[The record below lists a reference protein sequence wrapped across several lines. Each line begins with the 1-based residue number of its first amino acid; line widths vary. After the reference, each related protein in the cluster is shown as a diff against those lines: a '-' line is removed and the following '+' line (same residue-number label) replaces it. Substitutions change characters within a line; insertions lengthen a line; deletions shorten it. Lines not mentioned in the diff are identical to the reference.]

1 MKRGVIRKAVA
12 RRNGCFVGLSAL
24 TILKQPI
31 EDIQTVSRWCA
42 RPDTDTSPI
51 LHTTPPPYTMESPS
65 IHISNPIEDSAFNVD
80 GPPSSPFQSLIDGAS
95 RSPSKQHKPSLG
107 DIALDAIDE
116 NVAMPQEAYSPD
128 KASFIDFTD
137 FMDDKENVP
146 QEEPTATKISV
157 SPKKVTTPGSVK
169 SVRSAAPSEKDMEQR
184 RGSKDSDIM
193 PPPTPSTRK
202 TPSRTPKKTP
212 LQSKRGA
219 ESTTPR
225 TLTRGNSYERA
236 DPTPRRT
243 PSLFQAG
250 LDLRASTMQGPDATN
265 IDDTCFSTFSEIP
278 EMTIFAKL
286 GQSPT
291 RRGDMTRTPGREV
304 APTPS
309 TSRKRL
315 SSSSR
320 SPSPTPRRRRTPN
333 RGSDDTTNLLLDFT
347 QQIEGISRP
356 NALVS
361 PSKSSTEPNLL
372 QYINNQRSPHKRGQ
386 SLVTPGKQSN
396 LLNLLDFELPPAPTP
411 RSIPTIT
418 VRELESLKSSYLSQI
433 SSLKATLSGREAEV
447 ESLKRAVNDAERRVG
462 ESQEELREEKDAR
475 AHAESEKAGWVK
487 RGQEVELVLKSVK
500 EEVMRT
506 ETEKEDL
513 LRKIEDAER
522 RIDNAEARAIK
533 AEERFADALAARADP
548 GEGGSSATEEQ
559 VQKLVAAQIDA
570 KIEAVSREL
579 HAVYK
584 DKHERKVGTLKKSYE
599 ARGEKR
605 CAGLQRRL
613 DAMQRENEDLH
624 AARDAT
630 FTGPVS
636 GGGISNE
643 ESVALK
649 SELEEQRAH
658 LARLENEI
666 RTSQQQQA
674 VLARDL
680 ERERIEKGDLV
691 AAVDEMLALQSEAG
705 PSHAQRAEQSQIQGA
720 ISVVEDF
727 RKSISRPSGLKPPA
741 AVESRIGRGGATP
754 GNAARGGAGGKS
766 RMLANIERM
775 GRAGEH

>member
-1 MKRGVIRKAVA
+1 
-12 RRNGCFVGLSAL
+12 
-24 TILKQPI
+24 
-31 EDIQTVSRWCA
+31 
-42 RPDTDTSPI
+42 
-51 LHTTPPPYTMESPS
+51 MESPS
-65 IHISNPIEDSAFNVD
+65 IHISNAIEDSAFNVD

-116 NVAMPQEAYSPD
+116 NVAVPQEAYSPD

-146 QEEPTATKISV
+146 QEEPTATKISI
-157 SPKKVTTPGSVK
+157 SPKKITTPGSVK
-169 SVRSAAPSEKDMEQR
+169 SVRSPARSVKSIEDR
-184 RGSKDSDIM
+184 RGSADSDLM
-193 PPPTPSTRK
+193 PPPTPSARK

-212 LQSKRGA
+212 LQAKRGA

-291 RRGDMTRTPGREV
+291 RRGDMTRTPGQV
-304 APTPS
+304 AATPS

-356 NALVS
+356 NASVS
-361 PSKSSTEPNLL
+361 PGKSSTEPNLL

-386 SLVTPGKQSN
+386 SLATPGKQSN

-548 GEGGSSATEEQ
+548 ADGSTSATEEQ

-584 DKHERKVGTLKKSYE
+584 EKHERKVGTLKKSYE

-605 CAGLQRRL
+605 CAELQNRL
-613 DAMQRENEDLH
+613 DAMQRENEELQ
-624 AARDAT
+624 AAKDAT

-636 GGGISNE
+636 GISNE
-643 ESVALK
+643 ESAAMK
-649 SELEEQRAH
+649 AEIEEQRAH

-666 RTSQQQQA
+666 RTSQQQQE
-674 VLARDL
+674 VLMQDL

-705 PSHAQRAEQSQIQGA
+705 PSQAQAQQKDQSQMQGA

-727 RKSISRPSGLKPPA
+727 RKSISRPSGLKPPGGM
-741 AVESRIGRGGATP
+741 ESRIGRGGATP
-754 GNAARGGAGGKS
+754 GSAARGGAGKS

>member
-1 MKRGVIRKAVA
+1 
-12 RRNGCFVGLSAL
+12 
-24 TILKQPI
+24 
-31 EDIQTVSRWCA
+31 
-42 RPDTDTSPI
+42 
-51 LHTTPPPYTMESPS
+51 MESPS
-65 IHISNPIEDSAFNVD
+65 IQISNPIEDSTFNVD
-80 GPPSSPFQSLIDGAS
+80 GPPSSPFQSEIEAGS

-107 DIALDAIDE
+107 DIALDVIDE
-116 NVAMPQEAYSPD
+116 DVAVPQKCYSPEN
-128 KASFIDFTD
+128 ASIIDFTD
-137 FMDDKENVP
+137 FLDDKENEP
-146 QEEPTATKISV
+146 QSQGTPNKINI
-157 SPKKVTTPGSVK
+157 SPKKITTPGSVR
-169 SVRSAAPSEKDMEQR
+169 SVRSPARSDKGVEER
-184 RGSKDSDIM
+184 RGSTDSDLM
-193 PPPTPSTRK
+193 PPPTPPVHK
-202 TPSRTPKKTP
+202 TPTSKTPKATSKTPRKTP
-212 LQSKRGA
+212 LQAKRSG

-250 LDLRASTMQGPDATN
+250 LDLRASTMLGPDATN

-291 RRGDMTRTPGREV
+291 RRGDMARTPGREV

-356 NALVS
+356 SASIS
-361 PSKSSTEPNLL
+361 PNKSSTQPDLL
-372 QYINNQRSPHKRGQ
+372 AYINNQRSPHKRGQ

-475 AHAESEKAGWVK
+475 SHAESEKAGWVK
-487 RGQEVELVLKSVK
+487 RGQEVEQVLKSVK

-506 ETEKEDL
+506 EAEKEDL
-513 LRKIEDAER
+513 LRKIEDAEH
-522 RIDNAEARAIK
+522 RIDNAEARAVK

-548 GEGGSSATEEQ
+548 GDGATSATEEQ

-605 CAGLQRRL
+605 CAELQNRL
-613 DAMQRENEDLH
+613 DAMQRENDELH

-630 FTGPVS
+630 FTAPVS
-636 GGGISNE
+636 GVSSE
-643 ESVALK
+643 ESAAMK
-649 SELEEQRAH
+649 SEIEEQRAH

-666 RTSQQQQA
+666 YTSQQQQEA
-674 VLARDL
+674 IMRDL

-705 PSHAQRAEQSQIQGA
+705 PSQAQRAEQSQIQGA

-727 RKSISRPSGLKPPA
+727 RKSISRPSGLKPLTTG
-741 AVESRIGRGGATP
+741 ESRIGRGGATP
-754 GNAARGGAGGKS
+754 ASASRGGAGKS

-775 GRAGEH
+775 GRAGDH

>member
-1 MKRGVIRKAVA
+1 
-12 RRNGCFVGLSAL
+12 
-24 TILKQPI
+24 
-31 EDIQTVSRWCA
+31 
-42 RPDTDTSPI
+42 
-51 LHTTPPPYTMESPS
+51 MESPS
-65 IHISNPIEDSAFNVD
+65 IQVNQAVEDSVFNID
-80 GPPSSPFQSLIDGAS
+80 GPPSSPFQSEIEASS

-107 DIALDAIDE
+107 SLALGAIEEDVATPQKSYPADE
-116 NVAMPQEAYSPD
+116 
-128 KASFIDFTD
+128 ASIIDFTD

-146 QEEPTATKISV
+146 QEPATVTKLDL
-157 SPKKVTTPGSVK
+157 SPKKITTPGSMR
-169 SVRSAAPSEKDMEQR
+169 SVRSPAMVEKGSEPR
-184 RGSKDSDIM
+184 RGSADSDIM
-193 PPPTPSTRK
+193 PPPTPSARK
-202 TPSRTPKKTP
+202 TPSKTP
-212 LQSKRGA
+212 RRNTVQSA
-219 ESTTPR
+219 HTTPR
-225 TLTRGNSYERA
+225 TATRGKSFERA
-236 DPTPRRT
+236 DPTPART

-250 LDLRASTMQGPDATN
+250 LDLRASTMQGPDTTN
-265 IDDTCFSTFSEIP
+265 VDDTCFSTFSEIP

-291 RRGDMTRTPGREV
+291 RRGDMTRTPGRD
-304 APTPS
+304 AGPTPS

-315 SSSSR
+315 SSSR

-347 QQIEGISRP
+347 QQIEGITRP
-356 NALVS
+356 HASHS
-361 PSKSSTEPNLL
+361 PSKSATEPNLL
-372 QYINNQRSPHKRGQ
+372 QYINNQRSPHKSRH
-386 SLVTPGKQSN
+386 SVATPGRQSN
-396 LLNLLDFELPPAPTP
+396 LLSLLDFELPPAPTP

-447 ESLKRAVNDAERRVG
+447 ESLKRAVSDAERRVG
-462 ESQEELREEKDAR
+462 ESQEELREERDAR
-475 AHAESEKAGWVK
+475 AHAETEKAGWEK
-487 RGQEVELVLKSVK
+487 RGQEVELVLKNVK

-506 ETEKEDL
+506 ESEKEDL
-513 LRKIEDAER
+513 VRKVEEAER
-522 RIDNAEARAIK
+522 RIETADMRAMK

-548 GEGGSSATEEQ
+548 GDGSASATEEQ

-605 CAGLQRRL
+605 CAELQSRL

-624 AARDAT
+624 AAKDST

-636 GGGISNE
+636 SGISSE
-643 ESVALK
+643 ETAAMK
-649 SELEEQRAH
+649 YEIEEQKAH

-674 VLARDL
+674 VLMRDL

-705 PSHAQRAEQSQIQGA
+705 PSQAQRNEQSQIQGA
-720 ISVVEDF
+720 ISQVEDF
-727 RKSISRPSGLKPPA
+727 RKSISRPSGLKVPSTG
-741 AVESRIGRGGATP
+741 ESRIGRGGATP
-754 GNAARGGAGGKS
+754 ASASRGGGSGKS
-766 RMLANIERM
+766 RLLANIERM
-775 GRAGEH
+775 GSKSGEH

>member
-1 MKRGVIRKAVA
+1 
-12 RRNGCFVGLSAL
+12 
-24 TILKQPI
+24 
-31 EDIQTVSRWCA
+31 
-42 RPDTDTSPI
+42 
-51 LHTTPPPYTMESPS
+51 MESPS
-65 IHISNPIEDSAFNVD
+65 IQISKPIDDSGYAVD
-80 GPPSSPFQSLIDGAS
+80 GPPSSPFQSEIDAS
-95 RSPSKQHKPSLG
+95 SISPSKQHKPLFD
-107 DIALDAIDE
+107 DIALDANTE
-116 NVAMPQEAYSPD
+116 NATNTYEVESPS

-146 QEEPTATKISV
+146 QDEPTANKISV
-157 SPKKVTTPGSVK
+157 SPKKVVTPGSVK
-169 SVRSAAPSEKDMEQR
+169 STRSPQRDIEER
-184 RGSKDSDIM
+184 RGSADSDRM
-193 PPPTPSTRK
+193 PPPPASVRK
-202 TPSRTPKKTP
+202 TPSKTPKKTP
-212 LQSKRGA
+212 LQSLRSG

-225 TLTRGNSYERA
+225 TITRGNSFERA

-250 LDLRASTMQGPDATN
+250 LDLRRSTMQGPDTTN

-291 RRGDMTRTPGREV
+291 RRGDMTRTPGQDI

-315 SSSSR
+315 SSSR
-320 SPSPTPRRRRTPN
+320 SPSPTPRRRKTPD

-356 NALVS
+356 NASVS

-386 SLVTPGKQSN
+386 SLATPGKQSN

-418 VRELESLKSSYLSQI
+418 VRELETLKSSYLSQI

-475 AHAESEKAGWVK
+475 AHAESEKAGWEK

-500 EEVMRT
+500 EEVMKT
-506 ETEKEDL
+506 EAEKEDL

-522 RIDNAEARAIK
+522 RIDNAEARAVK

-548 GEGGSSATEEQ
+548 SDGSTSATEEQ
-559 VQKLVAAQIDA
+559 VQKLVAAQIDS

-599 ARGEKR
+599 ARSEKR
-605 CAGLQRRL
+605 CAELQNRL
-613 DAMQRENEDLH
+613 DALHRENEELH
-624 AARDAT
+624 AAKDST

-636 GGGISNE
+636 GMSSE
-643 ESVALK
+643 ESAAMK
-649 SELEEQRAH
+649 SEIEEQKAH

-674 VLARDL
+674 ALMQDL

-705 PSHAQRAEQSQIQGA
+705 PSQAQRKEQSEMQGA

-727 RKSISRPSGLKPPA
+727 RKSISRPSGLKPPTA
-741 AVESRIGRGGATP
+741 GESRIGRGGATP
-754 GNAARGGAGGKS
+754 GSAVRAGGGKS

>member
-1 MKRGVIRKAVA
+1 VFTPALSFSRAAAVA
-12 RRNGCFVGLSAL
+12 MSGRAALGKHNNAETADQRPTDDLVGAL
-24 TILKQPI
+24 YSFTPH
-31 EDIQTVSRWCA
+31 
-42 RPDTDTSPI
+42 PSPQ
-51 LHTTPPPYTMESPS
+51 TMESPS
-65 IHISNPIEDSAFNVD
+65 IHTSNPIEDSTLNVD
-80 GPPSSPFQSLIDGAS
+80 GPPSSPFQSVIDAGS

-116 NVAMPQEAYSPD
+116 NVATAQKSYSPD
-128 KASFIDFTD
+128 RASIIDFTD
-137 FMDDKENVP
+137 FMDDKENEP
-146 QEEPTATKISV
+146 QDETTTNKFSA
-157 SPKKVTTPGSVK
+157 SPKKITTPVSVK
-169 SVRSAAPSEKDMEQR
+169 SVRSPARSEKSFEER
-184 RGSKDSDIM
+184 RGSADSDIM
-193 PPPTPSTRK
+193 PPSTPSARK

-212 LQSKRGA
+212 LQSLRNGDR
-219 ESTTPR
+219 TTPR
-225 TLTRGNSYERA
+225 ALTRGNSYERA

-291 RRGDMTRTPGREV
+291 RRGDMTRTPGRDA

-320 SPSPTPRRRRTPN
+320 SPSPTPRRRRTPD

-356 NALVS
+356 SASIS

-462 ESQEELREEKDAR
+462 ESHEELREERDAR
-475 AHAESEKAGWVK
+475 AHAESEKAGWEK

-506 ETEKEDL
+506 EAEKEDL
-513 LRKIEDAER
+513 LRKIEDAEV
-522 RIDNAEARAIK
+522 RIENAEARAIK

-548 GEGGSSATEEQ
+548 GEGGTTATEEQ

-605 CAGLQRRL
+605 CAELQSRL
-613 DAMQRENEDLH
+613 DAMQRENEELH
-624 AARDAT
+624 AAKDAT
-630 FTGPVS
+630 FTAPVS
-636 GGGISNE
+636 GISSE
-643 ESVALK
+643 ESAAMK
-649 SELEEQRAH
+649 YEIEEQRAH

-674 VLARDL
+674 ALMNDL

-705 PSHAQRAEQSQIQGA
+705 PSQAQRNDQSQIQGA

-727 RKSISRPSGLKPPA
+727 RKSISRPSGLKPPTTG
-741 AVESRIGRGGATP
+741 ESRIGRGSAAPGGAS
-754 GNAARGGAGGKS
+754 RGGAGKS

-775 GRAGEH
+775 GRTGEH